1 MRVFRVIVASL
12 PVLFVGATLF
22 AQQPAVQPP
31 QPQQPQQPRQ
41 PAGQVLPG
49 QASQGQANQGQASQ
63 TKPMQNQQNGGHGQG
78 AIHSSNDAIAA
89 CLAIDNQEEIQ
100 LAQFAKDKA
109 KDSQVKEFA
118 TMLVE
123 EHKTCLA
130 AINKAAPISSQL
142 GMLKDTNTTSDRS
155 TNENAQQ
162 NRNQTGTNTSTS
174 NQPNGGMN
182 GASLDM
188 VQLHREMAEQCL
200 KDSKEMLSEK
210 KDAEFDQCF
219 IGMQLAKHAGMK
231 SKLTVLQ
238 KHATGELKNVIADG
252 LEKTKKHLKVAEN
265 LMKQLD
271 ENEPSD
277 SAKKTE

>member
-1 MRVFRVIVASL
+1 MRVFRIMVASL
-12 PVLFVGATLF
+12 PVLFVGAALF
-22 AQQPAVQPP
+22 AQQPATTQPG
-31 QPQQPQQPRQ
+31 QPQQ

-49 QASQGQANQGQASQ
+49 QANQGQVNQ
-63 TKPMQNQQNGGHGQG
+63 TKPMQNQQNANQGHGTM
-78 AIHSSNDAIAA
+78 HSSNDSIAA

-100 LAQFAKDKA
+100 LAQLAKDKA
-109 KDSQVKEFA
+109 KNSQVKEFA

-130 AINKAAPISSQL
+130 AINKAAPASSQL
-142 GMLKDTNTTSDRS
+142 GMLKDANTTSTRS

-174 NQPNGGMN
+174 NQPSGGTNG
-182 GASLDM
+182 STLDV

-200 KDSKEMLSEK
+200 MDSKEMLSEK
-210 KDAEFDQCF
+210 KDAEFDKCF
-219 IGMQLAKHAGMK
+219 VGMQLAKHAGMK
-231 SKLTVLQ
+231 TKLTVLQ

-265 LMKQLD
+265 LMNQLD
-271 ENEPSD
+271 ENENSG